1 MQNMNALAFEILLFG
16 IIYLS
21 LQPIYHDDKDIE
33 SLYAYLVAEHSVR
46 SQDALKFAL
55 TDFMK

>member
-1 MQNMNALAFEILLFG
+1 MQNMNALAFEILFFG

-21 LQPIYHDDKDIE
+21 LQPNYHNDKNIE
-33 SLYAYLVAEHSVR
+33 SPDAYLVAEHSVR